1 MNQLDIVIDAITSRR
16 SVRGFLPKPVSVG
29 LINKIL
35 ATASYA
41 PSGSNIQPWKV
52 HVVTGGK
59 RDELSR
65 QLRDAHVRN
74 LPEEREYDYYPV
86 NWRSPYI
93 ERRRETGW
101 GLYETLGIKKGDR
114 KASAQQHERN
124 YAFFGAPVVLIFS
137 IDNDLQQGSWLDYG
151 MFLQNIMVAAR
162 ACGLHTCPQAAL
174 ANYPGI
180 TKNLLGISED
190 QTVICGISM
199 GYEDSNCLANR
210 YRPPRITLDE
220 FVTFHS

>member
-1 MNQLDIVIDAITSRR
+1 MNEFDIVVDAITSRR
-16 SVRGFLPKPVSVG
+16 SVRGFLPDPVSID

-41 PSGSNIQPWKV
+41 PSGSNIQPWAV
-52 HVVTGGK
+52 HVVMGET

-65 QLRDAHVRN
+65 RLLDAHSSK
-74 LPEEREYDYYPV
+74 LPESREYDYYPV

-101 GLYETLGIKKGDR
+101 GLYETLGIEKGDR
-114 KASAQQHERN
+114 QASAQQHGRN
-124 YAFFGAPVVLIFS
+124 YTFFGAPVVLVFS

-180 TKNLLGISED
+180 IKSQLGIGDE
-190 QTVICGISM
+190 QTIICGIAM
-199 GYEDSNCLANR
+199 GYEDTDCPANR
-210 YRPPRITLDE
+210 YRPSRIRLDE